1 MVATALTSDPSAEI
15 PIVSAQH
22 SLEWTL
28 SVLSSQLYG
37 ITLVVGVALPSNRPP
52 EGGGAPIYAA
62 VALLRSFITIAG
74 SYSVPFFSIPKKILV
89 IFPAIAIKD
98 CIFLSGLSFLV
109 V

>member
-1 MVATALTSDPSAEI
+1 MLTSDLSAGI
-15 PIVSAQH
+15 PIASTQH

-28 SVLSSQLYG
+28 SVLSNQLYG
-37 ITLVVGVALPSNRPP
+37 ISLVVGAALPSNRPP
-52 EGGGAPIYAA
+52 RGAAPIYAA
-62 VALLRSFITIAG
+62 IALFRSLMTIVG